1 MGKHEARRLGV
12 QIVELISAGFDIAS
26 ATVALCTDGWKAS
39 LLDVFVESGGEKSG
53 PERSSIFSDQPF
65 KRGDCRRALCLVQVL
80 DRHDAGPHAGYFPR
94 GTEQSGSECLSA
106 LFLQQV
112 GNLCGGDEREICL
125 GPSTCLASSKK
136 TERVLT
142 KQSTELRKHT
152 LQIPSSISCR
162 PTASPAMAVDKN
174 KWVP

>member
-1 MGKHEARRLGV
+1 MGKHETRRLGV

-39 LLDVFVESGGEKSG
+39 LLDVFVESGGEKSC

-94 GTEQSGSECLSA
+94 GTEQSGSECLPSGVHPLAAQCLSA

-125 GPSTCLASSKK
+125 GPSTCLASS
-136 TERVLT
+136 
-142 KQSTELRKHT
+142 
-152 LQIPSSISCR
+152 
-162 PTASPAMAVDKN
+162 N
-174 KWVP
+174 KSDHL